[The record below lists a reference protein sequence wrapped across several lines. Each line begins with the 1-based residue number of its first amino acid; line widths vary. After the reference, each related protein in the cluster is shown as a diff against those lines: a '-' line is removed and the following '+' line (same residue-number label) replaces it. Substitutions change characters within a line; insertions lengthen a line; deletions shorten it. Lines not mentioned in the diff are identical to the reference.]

1 MKIRKQILIPLLLV
15 DAIALYFFLTTIEAW
30 IFWLAALILAGS
42 LWWLKKAI
50 QGQRGWDKIVLN
62 HKKARDFQLWN
73 SSFLISSRSLIV
85 F

>member
-15 DAIALYFFLTTIEAW
+15 DAIALYFFLTTIKAW

-50 QGQRGWDKIVLN
+50 QGQKTEVEE
-62 HKKARDFQLWN
+62 K
-73 SSFLISSRSLIV
+73 
-85 F
+85 

>member
-1 MKIRKQILIPLLLV
+1 MLIFNTK
-15 DAIALYFFLTTIEAW
+15 YTKTFRCE
-30 IFWLAALILAGS
+30 
-42 LWWLKKAI
+42 K
-50 QGQRGWDKIVLN
+50 RGWDKIVLN

>member
-1 MKIRKQILIPLLLV
+1 MLPVDIGILILFIGHTKLEEVSIASTINQPKAKRRFLSIPL
-15 DAIALYFFLTTIEAW
+15 ITNFK
-30 IFWLAALILAGS
+30 
-42 LWWLKKAI
+42 LKKTE
-50 QGQRGWDKIVLN
+50 GGWDKIVLN